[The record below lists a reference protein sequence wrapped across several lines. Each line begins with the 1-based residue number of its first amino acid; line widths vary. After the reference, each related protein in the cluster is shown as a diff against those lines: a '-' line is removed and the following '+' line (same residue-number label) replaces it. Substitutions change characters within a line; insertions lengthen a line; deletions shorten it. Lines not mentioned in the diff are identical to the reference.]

1 MYYSWKNVKN
11 YQEYYCK
18 NNKEFI
24 ENLKNIPLTS
34 YDSNIIEKKEKIIN
48 EDLIESTSQEKEL
61 TELYL
66 QNKLVS
72 SRMGC
77 VECAFLF
84 KLLNLDIPSHLSR
97 TDNIDYDMKNNTG
110 FYYKDKNRK
119 NELWNWWMNE
129 TKELLE
135 SETITSCYCV
145 LNFDL
150 ILWSVLD
157 LKKKYYNYGILSEII
172 LKNSE
177 GKKILYIGNAVD
189 SIWAGYKIGLQNMWK
204 FPVSNFSLYT
214 VKTPQ
219 TTLGCDYPHESIK
232 ETCEEII
239 KEIDNSYNDFDTAIL
254 GCGAYGNPLI
264 NMLRKKYTNKNIMYL
279 GSDCYKMFGIYS
291 EMMPYTHHI
300 RHGAKTENWIE
311 VVENQL
317 PGTENHPEP
326 KYWKI
331 NNSSIFTE
339 KNFPYEK
346 YKEYFRIHFKNNNMD
361 VLTNKELWIC
371 YNTHD
376 KLNNKIN
383 SFIQND

>member
-1 MYYSWKNVKN
+1 MYYSWQNVKN
-11 YQEYYCK
+11 YQQYYCK

-34 YDSNIIEKKEKIIN
+34 YDSDIIEKKEKIIN

-84 KLLNLDIPSHLSR
+84 KLLNIDVPSHLSR
-97 TDNIDYDMKNNTG
+97 SDNIDYDMKHNTG
-110 FYYKDKNRK
+110 FYYKDNNRK

-135 SETITSCYCV
+135 TETITSCYMV

-150 ILWSVLD
+150 ILWSALN

-177 GKKILYIGNAVD
+177 GKKILYIGNAID
-189 SIWAGYKIGLQNMWK
+189 SIWTGYIKGLQNMWK
-204 FPVSNFSLYT
+204 FPVSSFSLCT
-214 VKTPQ
+214 IKTPQ
-219 TTLGCDYPHESIK
+219 TTLGCDYPDESIK
-232 ETCEEII
+232 ETCEKLI
-239 KEIDNSYNDFDTAIL
+239 KEIDDNYNDFDTAIL
-254 GCGAYGNPLI
+254 GCGAYGNPII
-264 NMLRKKYTNKNIMYL
+264 NMLRKKYKNKNIIYL

-291 EMMPYTHHI
+291 KMMPYI
-300 RHGAKTENWIE
+300 YQYNAKTENWIE
-311 VVENQL
+311 VVEEK
-317 PGTENHPEP
+317 PSGTENHPEP
-326 KYWKI
+326 KYWK
-331 NNSSIFTE
+331 
-339 KNFPYEK
+339 
-346 YKEYFRIHFKNNNMD
+346 
-361 VLTNKELWIC
+361 
-371 YNTHD
+371 
-376 KLNNKIN
+376 
-383 SFIQND
+383 

>member
-1 MYYSWKNVKN
+1 MYYSWQNVKK
-11 YQEYYCK
+11 YQQYYCK

-24 ENLKNIPLTS
+24 EKLKNIPLTS

-72 SRMGC
+72 SRMGN
-77 VECAFLF
+77 VESAFLL
-84 KLLNLDIPSHLSR
+84 KLLNINIPSHLYR
-97 TDNIDYDMKNNTG
+97 EDNFDYNMKANAG

-135 SETITSCYCV
+135 TETITSCYCF

-150 ILWSVLD
+150 ILWSAFN
-157 LKKKYYNYGILSEII
+157 LKKKYYDYFRLTQII

-219 TTLGCDYPHESIK
+219 TTLYCHYPHDSIK

-264 NMLRKKYTNKNIMYL
+264 NMLRKKYTNKNIIYL

-291 EMMPYTHHI
+291 KMMPYTYQYS
-300 RHGAKTENWIE
+300 AKTENWIE
-311 VVENQL
+311 VVEKQP

-339 KNFPYEK
+339 TNFPYEK
-346 YKEYFRIHFKNNNMD
+346 YKEYFRIHFKNNTLG
-361 VLTNKELWIC
+361 VLTNKELWIN

-376 KLNNKIN
+376 TLNEKIN
-383 SFIQND
+383 NFIQSG